1 MIPVQQAF
9 NAFVLYRQKVGKSK
23 PTLSNAAQSKINKA
37 IAQVGLNDLLLLFKY
52 FTESD
57 DEYVAFM
64 NGKGESARFY
74 GTLDNLLRIT
84 KLDEKVQRARS
95 WQHRIEKAKKNA
107 AKDMFVPFQL
117 VEQDEYQQHL
127 AKEFEDEQAEPQQ
140 QIGGQQALF
149 AHHIASRKGDKDQ

>member
-1 MIPVQQAF
+1 MQPVEQAF
-9 NAFVLYRQKVGKSK
+9 NAFVLYRQKLGKSK
-23 PTLSNAAQSKINKA
+23 PTPTKAAQSKINKA
-37 IAQVGLNDLLLLFKY
+37 IAQVGLNDLLLMFKY

-64 NGKGESARFY
+64 NGKGDTGRFY

-84 KLDEKVQRARS
+84 KLEEKVQRARS
-95 WQHRIEKAKKNA
+95 WKHRTEKAKKNA

-127 AKEFEDEQAEPQQ
+127 AKQFEDEKAEPEQ

-149 AHHIASRKGDKDQ
+149 ASHIASRKGDQQ